1 MHLVPVLRRRLN
13 RNKVFRLWLAASLGM
28 RCQDGT
34 GHDAGL
40 LPRIGKRPKIAV
52 VCHPVSQF
60 IAIECLYFPE

>member
-1 MHLVPVLRRRLN
+1 MHLVPMLRRRIN
-13 RNKVFRLWLAASLGM
+13 WDKVFRLRLAPSLGV
-28 RCQDGT
+28 RCKDGT

-40 LPRIGKRPKIAV
+40 LPRIGKRPEIAV